1 MRGHARHGLDPADNL
16 GEVVGR
22 TPVHAAARGR
32 WRSRSSG
39 SLRGVSPFSEALARV
54 AVRFFTGAGVA
65 VAAAAFLVDFA
76 GVCLAVRVD
85 VVVAVLAVRR
95 GAVVSS

>member
-1 MRGHARHGLDPADNL
+1 M
-16 GEVVGR
+16 
-22 TPVHAAARGR
+22 
-32 WRSRSSG
+32 
-39 SLRGVSPFSEALARV
+39 
-54 AVRFFTGAGVA
+54 AVRFFTGAGVV